1 MTKTFQIT
9 DGDVLLDDRNG
20 RPIEV
25 EGRIKTRQDIDEM
38 LSIETKYD
46 GFGAGLIELVG
57 MIAPLGGFA
66 LRAEIQRR
74 IQNAIVV
81 VQSLQNR
88 YQRSKRTRDEMIYG
102 LAGVE
107 VVPVRDNTG
116 ALSVTDTSFKV
127 EILTL
132 AGSESLIVTG
142 VI

>member
-25 EGRIKTRQDIDEM
+25 EGRIKARQDIDEM

-57 MIAPLGGFA
+57 MIVPLGGFA

-132 AGSESLIVTG
+132 EGSESLIVTG